1 MSFFPRN
8 GKSLRIR
15 RFPFLRQHDE
25 TDCGAACLGM
35 ICKHY
40 GMSVGLGRLRDMAGV
55 SRDGA
60 SLAGLAEAAEGLGF
74 VTRGVR
80 TSYEHL
86 MRADLPAV
94 VHWKG
99 HHFIVLFR
107 AAPDCAMVADPAIGI
122 RRLSR
127 REFEAGW
134 TGIALL
140 LEHTGRV
147 TETGNGPSPSSF
159 RRFLPLIRP
168 HAGILCEILLASL
181 LLNLFGLAS
190 PIFTQTIVDRVLAHQ
205 DRDLLNLMLIGMG
218 VVAVFQMGTSA
229 LRTYL
234 IAYVSARLSVT
245 MLSRFYRHLLALP
258 MRFFALRRTGDVT
271 TRFGENAKVQALLT
285 GAAVSAVLDVMMLF
299 VYVGLMVYY
308 HARLAAVALA
318 SLPLSVGLTLIYT
331 PILKSISQRAF
342 LAQAEQS
349 STLIDSLQAID
360 VVKAMAVERGAR
372 WRWERHYVKQV
383 QVGFQGTK
391 MQMLFGAL
399 GGLSNLF
406 SSTFILW
413 YGATLVIAGEL
424 SVGQLMAFNAL
435 IGNVTGPVMGLIG
448 LWPQVQEARIAL
460 DRLNDVYEAPV
471 EVCRRGGDGVT
482 LGRVEGR
489 VTFEKVFFR
498 YGAGDQEPYV
508 LSGVDLSVGPG
519 QRVAIVGRSGAGK
532 TTLVKLIPRLFDPTE
547 GRVTLDGADVRDLR
561 PGWLRRQ
568 VGMVLQEPFL
578 FNGTIAENIALGEE
592 EVEVGRMVEA
602 ARMAN
607 AHGFIAGLPM
617 GYETRVG
624 EQGTRLS
631 GGQRQRIAIARALYR
646 DPRVLIL
653 DEATNA
659 LDTESEQ
666 AILEGLEEVLKG
678 RTAFLIAHRMS
689 TVRGADLIVVL
700 DNGRVV
706 EAGGHE
712 DLMGRRGLY
721 YHLNGQQL
729 SVA

>member
-1 MSFFPRN
+1 MKIFSRN
-8 GKSLRIR
+8 GKAHQIR
-15 RFPFLRQHDE
+15 RFPFLRQRDE

-40 GMSVGLGRLRDMAGV
+40 GLSIGLSRLRDTAGV
-55 SRDGA
+55 TRDGA
-60 SLAGLAEAAEGLGF
+60 SLAGLAEAAEGIGF
-74 VTRGVR
+74 ITRGVR
-80 TSYEHL
+80 TGYERL
-86 MRADLPAV
+86 RRADLPAV
-94 VHWKG
+94 IHWMG
-99 HHFIVLFR
+99 NHFVVLFR
-107 AAPDCAMVADPAIGI
+107 ITPEYAMVADPATGT

-134 TGIALL
+134 TGVALL

-147 TETGNGPSPSSF
+147 AEEEPPRSSF
-159 RRFLPLIRP
+159 RRFLPLVRP
-168 HAGILCEILLASL
+168 YGRILGEILLASL

-190 PIFTQTIVDRVLAHQ
+190 PIFTQTIVDRVLVHQ
-205 DRDLLNLMLIGMG
+205 DRDLLNLMLIGMA

-234 IAYVSARLSVT
+234 IAYVSARLSIA

-258 MRFFALRRTGDVT
+258 LRFFALRRTGDMT
-271 TRFGENAKVQALLT
+271 TRFGENVKIQALLT
-285 GAAVSAVLDVMMLF
+285 GATVSAILDVMMLF
-299 VYVGLMVYY
+299 VYAGLMFYY

-318 SLPLSVGLTLIYT
+318 SVPLSVGLTLVYT
-331 PILKSISQRAF
+331 PILKSISRRAF
-342 LAQAEQS
+342 LSRAEQS
-349 STLIDSLQAID
+349 SALIDSLRGID
-360 VVKAMAVERGAR
+360 VVKAMAVERSAR
-372 WRWERHYVKQV
+372 WQWERHYVKQI
-383 QVGFQGTK
+383 QIGLHGTK

-399 GGLSNLF
+399 GGLANLF

-413 YGATLVIAGEL
+413 YGATLVIAGAL

-435 IGNVTGPVMGLIG
+435 TGSVTGPVMGLIG

-460 DRLNDVYEAPV
+460 DRLNDVYETPV
-471 EVCRRGGDGVT
+471 EVSRRGDYGVT
-482 LGRVEGR
+482 LRRVEGR
-489 VTFEKVFFR
+489 IAFEKVFFR
-498 YGAGDQEPYV
+498 YGAGAQGPHV
-508 LSGVDLSVGPG
+508 LNGVDLNVAPG
-519 QRVAIVGRSGAGK
+519 QRVAVVGRSGAGK

-547 GRVTLDGADVRDLR
+547 GRMTLDGVDLRDLR
-561 PGWLRRQ
+561 PEWLRRQ

-592 EVEVGRMVEA
+592 DVEVEQVVEA

-607 AHGFIAGLPM
+607 AHGFIANLPM
-617 GYETRVG
+617 GYETRIG
-624 EQGTRLS
+624 EQGARLS

-659 LDTESEQ
+659 LDTESER
-666 AILEGLEEVLKG
+666 AILENLEEILKD

-700 DNGRVV
+700 DDGHIV
-706 EAGGHE
+706 ETGDHE
-712 DLMGRRGLY
+712 ELMERRGLY
-721 YHLNGQQL
+721 YSLNSQQL

>member
-1 MSFFPRN
+1 MKTLSRN
-8 GKSLRIR
+8 GKSRHIR
-15 RFPFLRQHDE
+15 RFPFLRQRDE

-40 GMSVGLGRLRDMAGV
+40 GLSVGLGRLRDMAGV

-74 VTRGVR
+74 LTRGVR
-80 TSYEHL
+80 TSYAHL

-107 AAPDCAMVADPAIGI
+107 AAPEYAMVADPAIGV
-122 RRLSR
+122 RRLPR

-140 LEHTGRV
+140 LEHTGR
-147 TETGNGPSPSSF
+147 EGEDEPSPSSF

-168 HAGILCEILLASL
+168 HVGILCEILLASL

-190 PIFTQTIVDRVLAHQ
+190 PIFTQTVVDRVLVHQ

-234 IAYVSARLSVT
+234 IASVSARLSVT

-271 TRFGENAKVQALLT
+271 TRFGENAKIQALLT

-299 VYVGLMVYY
+299 VYAGLMVYY

-331 PILKSISQRAF
+331 PILRSISQRAF

-349 STLIDSLQAID
+349 STLIDSLRGVD
-360 VVKAMAVERGAR
+360 VVKAMAVERSAR

-383 QVGFQGTK
+383 QVGFYGTK

-399 GGLSNLF
+399 GGLANLF

-424 SVGQLMAFNAL
+424 SMGQLMAFNAL

-471 EVCRRGGDGVT
+471 EVSRLGGDGVT
-482 LGRVEGR
+482 PGRAEGR
-489 VTFEKVFFR
+489 IAFEGVFFR

-508 LSGVDLSVGPG
+508 LSGVDLSVAPG

-547 GRVTLDGADVRDLR
+547 GRVTMDGVDVRDLR

-592 EVEVGRMVEA
+592 EVEVEVGRMVEA

-678 RTAFLIAHRMS
+678 RTAFFIAHRVS

-700 DNGRVV
+700 DRGRVV
-706 EAGGHE
+706 EAGGHD
-712 DLMGRRGLY
+712 DLIERRGLY
-721 YHLNGQQL
+721 YRLNGQQL

>member
-1 MSFFPRN
+1 LKVFSRN
-8 GKSLRIR
+8 GKPEEIR

-40 GMSVGLGRLRDMAGV
+40 GMSVGMGRLRDMAGV
-55 SRDGA
+55 SRDGV
-60 SLAGLAEAAEGLGF
+60 SLAGLAGAAEGLGF

-80 TSYEHL
+80 ASYGHM

-99 HHFIVLFR
+99 NHFIVLFR
-107 AAPDCAMVADPAIGI
+107 AAPDCATVADPAVGV

-147 TETGNGPSPSSF
+147 VEDEPSPPSSSF

-168 HAGILCEILLASL
+168 HAGVLCEILLASL

-190 PIFTQTIVDRVLAHQ
+190 PIFTQTIVDRVLVHQ

-234 IAYVSARLSVT
+234 IASVSARLSVT

-308 HARLAAVALA
+308 HARLAAAALA
-318 SLPLSVGLTLIYT
+318 SLPLSAGLTLVYT
-331 PILKSISQRAF
+331 PILRSISQRAF

-349 STLIDSLQAID
+349 STLIDSLRGVD
-360 VVKAMAVERGAR
+360 VVKAMAVERSAR
-372 WRWERHYVKQV
+372 WQWERHYVKQV
-383 QVGFQGTK
+383 RVGLQGTK

-399 GGLSNLF
+399 GGLTNLF

-424 SVGQLMAFNAL
+424 SVGQLMAFHAL
-435 IGNVTGPVMGLIG
+435 IGNVTGPVTGLIG

-471 EVCRRGGDGVT
+471 EAARRGGDGVT

-489 VTFEKVFFR
+489 VAFEKVFFR
-498 YGAGDQEPYV
+498 YGASDQEPYV
-508 LSGVDLSVGPG
+508 LSGVDLSVEPG

-607 AHGFIAGLPM
+607 AHAFITGLPM

-666 AILEGLEEVLKG
+666 AILEGMEEVLRG
-678 RTAFLIAHRMS
+678 RTAFLIAHRTS
-689 TVRGADLIVVL
+689 TVWGADLIVVL
-700 DNGRVV
+700 DRGRVV

-712 DLMGRRGLY
+712 DLMERRGMY
-721 YHLNGQQL
+721 YRLHGQHL